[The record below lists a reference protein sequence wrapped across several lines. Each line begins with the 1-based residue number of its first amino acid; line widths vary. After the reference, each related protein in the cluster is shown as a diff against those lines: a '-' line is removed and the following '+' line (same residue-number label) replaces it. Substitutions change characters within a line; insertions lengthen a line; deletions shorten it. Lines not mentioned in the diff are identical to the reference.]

1 MAKVISTILSLRD
14 NMSGGLLRAARNTQA
29 VSREM
34 RTATRDVLRF
44 KDNISKAVGKAV
56 KTTAKVGLVAGAG
69 FAAFAVKS
77 GASFEAQMSKVK
89 AISGASNSDMV
100 RLTQTAKKM
109 GETTK
114 FTATESGQALE
125 YMAMAGWKTDQMISG
140 LPGIMHL
147 AAASGEDLG
156 LVSDIVTDAL
166 TAFGM
171 KAEDA
176 GRFSDVL
183 AAASS
188 NSNTNVMMMGET
200 FKYAAPLAGAL
211 GYQVEE
217 VAVAIGLMA
226 NAGIKGETAGT
237 SLRGVL
243 TNLAK
248 PSAQNLKYIKGLGV
262 SLTDTTGKT
271 KPFAAL
277 LKDLRG
283 KFSKLTEAQR
293 AEYAAGIAGKNAM
306 AGFLAMM
313 NGSDEE
319 FNKLTTAVENSSGA
333 AKTMADTMN
342 NNLLGQL
349 TLLKSSAEG
358 IGITFYEKFGEKAK
372 NSIVILSG
380 FLQRLK
386 DEGKIEQW
394 AERAGEA
401 FGFAVDKL
409 REGFAWIQEHGEQ
422 IKNVLTTL
430 GWTLAGIKLLKFAGD
445 TVKAANDLIL
455 FGRTCRILLTPLKAK
470 ARALIASSAAWVANT
485 VKIGANKI
493 ALLAHK
499 TIGGAVWLGKQ
510 VFALG
515 ASGAAWV
522 ANTVKI
528 GANKIALLAHKTVG
542 GAVWLGKQAFALGAA
557 GAAWV
562 ANTVKIGANKIA
574 LLAHKGVS
582 LLAAGATGAMTLAQW
597 ALNAAFVATPIGW
610 IVAGIA
616 AIVAAGVALYQNWDT
631 IKAKAIEIWD
641 NIKTAFSGIK
651 DSIVGAF
658 EAAKER
664 VAGFFSWMDEKISNI
679 PILGGLY
686 GGAKNA
692 VKWIGGKIGAN
703 AMGTH
708 YWGGGLTR
716 VHERGGEILNL
727 PSGTQIIPHDIS
739 KRAVSGQSVQVTIQV
754 QGNLIGNEAAADQ
767 FGEIIVHKIK
777 KALANT

>member
-34 RTATRDVLRF
+34 QTATRNVVRF
-44 KDNISKAVGKAV
+44 KDKITKSVGNAV
-56 KTTAKVGLVAGAG
+56 KTTAKVGLAAGAG

-109 GETTK
+109 GESTK

-140 LPGIMHL
+140 LPGIMNL

-166 TAFGM
+166 TAFGL

-188 NSNTNVMMMGET
+188 NSNTNVAMMGET

-211 GYQVEE
+211 GYSIEDT
-217 VAVAIGLMA
+217 AVAIGLMA

-237 SLRGVL
+237 ALRGVL

-283 KFSKLTEAQR
+283 KFSKLTEAQK

-313 NGSDEE
+313 NGSDED
-319 FNKLTTAVENSSGA
+319 FNKITKAIENSNGA
-333 AKTMADTMN
+333 AKNMADTMN
-342 NNLLGQL
+342 NNLLGQI
-349 TLLKSSAEG
+349 TLLKSSIEG
-358 IGITFYEKFGEKAK
+358 IGISFYEKFGEKAK
-372 NSIVILSG
+372 NSVVILIG
-380 FLQRLK
+380 WLQRLK
-386 DEGKIEQW
+386 DEGKIDQW
-394 AERAGEA
+394 AEQAGDA
-401 FGFAVDKL
+401 FAFAVDKL
-409 REGFAWIQEHGEQ
+409 RAGFAWIQEHGEQ
-422 IKNVLTTL
+422 IKSMFQKIAIGFAVFKGVQIL
-430 GWTLAGIKLLKFAGD
+430 GNIAKSI
-445 TVKAANDLIL
+445 NDLIL
-455 FGRTCRILLTPLKAK
+455 FGRTIGQIAKVGLPQLFAGLK
-470 ARALIASSAAWVANT
+470 
-485 VKIGANKI
+485 KIGGGVLGVGKSLLGLAAAHPI
-493 ALLAHK
+493 ISLFVVGALLIYK
-499 TIGGAVWLGKQ
+499 NWDKLKPIFQSIGEKLRAMWDSLKEFGNVIGM
-510 VFALG
+510 VF
-515 ASGAAWV
+515 
-522 ANTVKI
+522 
-528 GANKIALLAHKTVG
+528 G
-542 GAVWLGKQAFALGAA
+542 GLWD
-557 GAAWV
+557 
-562 ANTVKIGANKIA
+562 
-574 LLAHKGVS
+574 S
-582 LLAAGATGAMTLAQW
+582 LLLSGQHLTEWISAR
-597 ALNAAFVATPIGW
+597 LNDIGTWWTNVTNWCSNAKDNFVNAFGRIKD
-610 IVAGIA
+610 
-616 AIVAAGVALYQNWDT
+616 AIVWAFDT
-631 IKAKAIEIWD
+631 AKS
-641 NIKTAFSGIK
+641 K
-651 DSIVGAF
+651 
-658 EAAKER
+658 
-664 VAGFFSWMDEKISNI
+664 VAGFFSWLDEKISNI

-686 GGAKNA
+686 GGAKN
-692 VKWIGGKIGAN
+692 VVSWIGGKIGAN

-739 KRAVSGQSVQVTIQV
+739 KRAVSGQSVQVIIQV

>member
-14 NMSGGLLRAARNTQA
+14 NMSGGLLRVARNTQG

-34 RTATRDVLRF
+34 QSATRNVVRF
-44 KDNISKAVGKAV
+44 KDKIAKSVGNAV
-56 KTTAKVGLVAGAG
+56 KTTAKVGLAAGAG

-109 GETTK
+109 GESTK

-140 LPGIMHL
+140 LPGIMNL

-166 TAFGM
+166 TAFGL

-188 NSNTNVMMMGET
+188 STNTNVALMGET
-200 FKYAAPLAGAL
+200 FQYVAPLAGAL
-211 GYQVEE
+211 GYSIED
-217 VAVAIGLMA
+217 AGVAIGLMA
-226 NAGIKGETAGT
+226 NAGIKGSNAGT
-237 SLRGVL
+237 ALRGVL

-248 PSAQNLKYIKGLGV
+248 PSKQNLKYIKGLGV
-262 SLTDTTGKT
+262 SLSDTTGKA
-271 KPFAAL
+271 KPLSTL

-283 KFSKLTEAQR
+283 KFAKLTEAQK

-313 NGSDEE
+313 NGSDED
-319 FNKLTTAVENSSGA
+319 FDKITKSIENSNGA
-333 AKTMADTMN
+333 AKNMADTMN
-342 NNLLGQL
+342 NNLLGQI
-349 TLLKSSAEG
+349 TLLKSSVEG
-358 IGITFYEKFGEKAK
+358 IGISFYEKFGEKAK
-372 NSIVILSG
+372 NSVVILIG
-380 FLQRLK
+380 WLQRLK
-386 DEGKIEQW
+386 DEGKIDQW
-394 AERAGEA
+394 AEQAGEA
-401 FGFAVDKL
+401 FAFGVDKL

-422 IKNVLTTL
+422 IKSVIQKIAIGFAVFKGVQIL
-430 GWTLAGIKLLKFAGD
+430 GDITKSI
-445 TVKAANDLIL
+445 NDMIL
-455 FGRTCRILLTPLKAK
+455 FGRTIGQIAK
-470 ARALIASSAAWVANT
+470 VGLPQLFAGFK
-485 VKIGANKI
+485 KIG
-493 ALLAHK
+493 
-499 TIGGAVWLGKQ
+499 GGVLG
-510 VFALG
+510 
-515 ASGAAWV
+515 
-522 ANTVKI
+522 
-528 GANKIALLAHKTVG
+528 VG
-542 GAVWLGKQAFALGAA
+542 K
-557 GAAWV
+557 
-562 ANTVKIGANKIA
+562 
-574 LLAHKGVS
+574 S
-582 LLAAGATGAMTLAQW
+582 LLGLAAAHPVISLFIVGAILIVKYWDKLKPLFQLIGEKLRAMWDSLKEFGNIIGMVFGGLWDSLLLSGQHLTDWISARLNDIGTLW
-597 ALNAAFVATPIGW
+597 TNVTTWCSNA
-610 IVAGIA
+610 
-616 AIVAAGVALYQNWDT
+616 
-631 IKAKAIEIWD
+631 
-641 NIKTAFSGIK
+641 K
-651 DSIVGAF
+651 DSFVNAFGRVKDAIVGAF
-658 EAAKER
+658 DTAKSK
-664 VAGFFSWMDEKISNI
+664 VAGFFSWLDEKISNI

-686 GGAKNA
+686 GGAKDA
-692 VKWIGGKIGAN
+692 IKWIGGKIGAN
-703 AMGTH
+703 AIGTH

-739 KRAVSGQSVQVTIQV
+739 KRAVSGQSVQVNIQV

>member
-77 GASFEAQMSKVK
+77 GVSFEAQMSKVK

-394 AERAGEA
+394 AEQAGEA

-422 IKNVLTTL
+422 IKDV
-430 GWTLAGIKLLKFAGD
+430 IKKIAIGFAVFKG
-445 TVKAANDLIL
+445 VQIFGNIAKSINDMIL
-455 FGRTCRILLTPLKAK
+455 FGRTIGQ
-470 ARALIASSAAWVANT
+470 IA
-485 VKIGANKI
+485 KIGAPKLLPILKKI
-493 ALLAHK
+493 GGGVLGVGKSLLGLAAAHPIISLFIVGALLIYK
-499 TIGGAVWLGKQ
+499 NWD
-510 VFALG
+510 
-515 ASGAAWV
+515 
-522 ANTVKI
+522 KI
-528 GANKIALLAHKTVG
+528 KPLLQTVG
-542 GAVWLGKQAFALGAA
+542 EKLRAMWDSLKEVGHVIGTVFGGLWESLKAA
-557 GAAWV
+557 GQQLTDWISARLTDISTWWTNV
-562 ANTVKIGANKIA
+562 TTWC
-574 LLAHKGVS
+574 S
-582 LLAAGATGAMTLAQW
+582 
-597 ALNAAFVATPIGW
+597 NAKNNFVNAFG
-610 IVAGIA
+610 
-616 AIVAAGVALYQNWDT
+616 N
-631 IKAKAIEIWD
+631 
-641 NIKTAFSGIK
+641 IK

-658 EAAKER
+658 EAAKGR

-739 KRAVSGQSVQVTIQV
+739 KRAVSGQPVQVTIQV